1 MRFRE
6 RRPLATIMMSFVIAV
21 CLGFLLS
28 ACGKKSALTPPEE
41 AEYPRQYPR
50 Q

>member
-1 MRFRE
+1 MTDLK
-6 RRPLATIMMSFVIAV
+6 RRPLFTLMVCFALAV
-21 CLGFLLS
+21 CLNAGLS

-41 AEYPRQYPR
+41 SDYPRQYPR

>member
-1 MRFRE
+1 MMDLKQ
-6 RRPLATIMMSFVIAV
+6 RPFFTVFA
-21 CLGFLLS
+21 FLVLVACVSTTLS

-41 AEYPRQYPR
+41 SDYPRQYPR

>member
-1 MRFRE
+1 MTDLK
-6 RRPLATIMMSFVIAV
+6 RRPLFTVFAYFALAV
-21 CLGFLLS
+21 CMSTTLS

-41 AEYPRQYPR
+41 SDYPRQYPR